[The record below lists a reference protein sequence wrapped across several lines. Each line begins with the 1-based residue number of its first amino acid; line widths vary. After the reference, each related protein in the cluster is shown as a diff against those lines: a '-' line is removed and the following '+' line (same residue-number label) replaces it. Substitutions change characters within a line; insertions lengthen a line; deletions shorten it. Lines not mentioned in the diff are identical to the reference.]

1 MRRIVPLAIGLLII
15 AGGVGGLILFLQSRD
30 EAGIDAEASGPGTM
44 DAELSG
50 PHEPDL
56 VTRDAQRLTR
66 DQLLQALDLGN
77 VVLTFPGTRPPSEL
91 RALQEDLSGRFD
103 AELAANGL
111 AVILARGDALEAL
124 AWEHR
129 LAVDDPGDP
138 ALREFA
144 EHWLGRRGR

>member
-1 MRRIVPLAIGLLII
+1 MRRILPLATGLLII
-15 AGGVGGLILFLQSRD
+15 VGGVGGLILFLQSRD
-30 EAGIDAEASGPGTM
+30 EAEIEAEAAGPGKV
-44 DAELSG
+44 DPELSG
-50 PHEPDL
+50 AHEPDL

-77 VVLTFPGTRPPSEL
+77 VVLTFPGAQPPPEL

-111 AVILARGDALEAL
+111 AVILARGDGLEGL

-138 ALREFA
+138 ALREFV